1 MNVKRIAIS
10 MIAAALALG
19 VLLPTAASA
28 EGNGG
33 SVEIQSRLT
42 TPKQVRHP
50 AEGGTWTYGNYRDV
64 KVTPTMTTPVP
75 TMRAAAS
82 STGPSTRA
90 SARHLATRPTRK
102 SIAQSIIPGRS
113 MSIGTSSVSCQSLM
127 GPRAL
132 SSRPHFIMNWKW
144 FSHEAMACSHLLLCV
159 CNSAVYMLGAGRARD
174 AKTHPIRHRRGFQSQ
189 YRLIH
194 NT

>member
-50 AEGGTWTYGNYRDV
+50 AEGGTWL
-64 KVTPTMTTPVP
+64 PVLLANP
-75 TMRAAAS
+75 LPNRS
-82 STGPSTRA
+82 S
-90 SARHLATRPTRK
+90 LD
-102 SIAQSIIPGRS
+102 GR
-113 MSIGTSSVSCQSLM
+113 
-127 GPRAL
+127 
-132 SSRPHFIMNWKW
+132 
-144 FSHEAMACSHLLLCV
+144 
-159 CNSAVYMLGAGRARD
+159 
-174 AKTHPIRHRRGFQSQ
+174 
-189 YRLIH
+189 
-194 NT
+194 

>member
-50 AEGGTWTYGNYRDV
+50 AEGGTWTYGNYGDMKIHSDYDHPSANHARE
-64 KVTPTMTTPVP
+64 P
-75 TMRAAAS
+75 AS

-102 SIAQSIIPGRS
+102 SIARIDHPW
-113 MSIGTSSVSCQSLM
+113 TVDEY
-127 GPRAL
+127 
-132 SSRPHFIMNWKW
+132 WYK
-144 FSHEAMACSHLLLCV
+144 LC
-159 CNSAVYMLGAGRARD
+159 
-174 AKTHPIRHRRGFQSQ
+174 
-189 YRLIH
+189 
-194 NT
+194 